1 MTQGEYLD
9 RRKAAKP
16 ERVGRLVLWVWS
28 GVKGTARDLAIVLGF
43 IAAAF
48 IFCGGR

>member
-28 GVKGTARDLAIVLGF
+28 GIKGTAWDLAIILGF
-43 IAAAF
+43 IATAF